1 MEDPSMD
8 DTREAMFLK
17 DALQAAKDKNVH
29 NFKVAVTKLK
39 TYTDID
45 KWKINM
51 FTKIM
56 NKIEK
61 DSSVI
66 NSETGFDL
74 AKEGL

>member
-1 MEDPSMD
+1 MEDPSME

-17 DALQAAKDKNVH
+17 DAIQAAKDKKVH

-39 TYTDID
+39 TYIDID

-51 FTKIM
+51 FTKVM

-61 DSSVI
+61 QSSVL
-66 NSETGFDL
+66 NEEGEFDL
-74 AKEGL
+74 MKEV